1 MENYLRNHP
10 DERLSRIQ
18 ELGKGLV
25 GAGTL
30 GVEVRRDVA
39 DITARWNLLSEQADE
54 RAQILEGSAQQASAS
69 EGRLQALQRW
79 LAHVDLLLTTR
90 LSRDISARDLPDD
103 LAKLQEEFSQQAK
116 VLEEMSKQE
125 EDYAQ
130 AGRLEAASR

>member
-1 MENYLRNHP
+1 M
-10 DERLSRIQ
+10 
-18 ELGKGLV
+18 